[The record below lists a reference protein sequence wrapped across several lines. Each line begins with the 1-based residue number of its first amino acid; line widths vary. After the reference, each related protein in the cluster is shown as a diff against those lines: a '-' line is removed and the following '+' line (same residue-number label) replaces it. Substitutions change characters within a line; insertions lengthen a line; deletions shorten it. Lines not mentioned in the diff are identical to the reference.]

1 MEVMFRNFENSDYD
15 TVCDFLIDLSK
26 EDRTHIHWNW
36 ARWEWMFFH
45 PDFNSDL
52 TNSIGLWFSDDELVG
67 VTTYDHY
74 FGEAFFAVK
83 QGFEALKE
91 DILQYT
97 IANFRNEKGLGIA
110 VNDSDT
116 STLDLLHRWKF
127 EKNDLTENILEII
140 LEKVTLNF
148 LIPKGITIKNLDIQN
163 DLYKHQKVLW
173 KGFDNEGPVPTDE
186 VTIMKQKV
194 MLSAPHLN
202 PTLHLAAQNEDGEY
216 VAYCGLWYSAKTD
229 YAYVEPVC
237 TLPEYRSKGI
247 AKALLSES
255 LNRCYAL
262 GATRAYVISNDS
274 FYKSLGFQ
282 QHSHYTFYWH
292 NG

>member
-1 MEVMFRNFENSDYD
+1 MEVMFRNFENTDYD
-15 TVCDFLIDLSK
+15 KICDFLIDLSND
-26 EDRTHIHWNW
+26 DRTHINWNW

-45 PDFNSDL
+45 PDFDSNFMDK
-52 TNSIGLWFSDDELVG
+52 IGLWFCYDELVG
-67 VTTYDHY
+67 MATYDHY
-74 FGEAFFAVK
+74 FGEAFFATK

-91 DILQYT
+91 DILQYAL
-97 IANFRNEKGLGIA
+97 ANFSTEKGLGIA

-116 STLDLLHRWKF
+116 RTLDLLHRWKF
-127 EKNDLTENILEII
+127 KKNDLTENILEIT
-140 LEKVTLNF
+140 LEQGNLDS
-148 LIPKGITIKNLDIQN
+148 IPPNGITIKNLDIKN
-163 DLYKHQKVLW
+163 DLYKHQTVLW
-173 KGFDNEGPVPTDE
+173 EGFNNEGPVPTDE

-202 PTLHLAAQNEDGEY
+202 PTLHIAAQNDDGDY

-247 AKALLSES
+247 AKAMLSES
-255 LNRCYAL
+255 LNRCYAM
-262 GATRAYVISNDS
+262 GAKRAYVISNDS

-292 NG
+292 NE